1 METIY
6 CFICQKEFGSPS
18 DVSGHE
24 CIPVEEEEEPEEEG
38 SDEFCRL
45 CGEVAITS
53 YQQYKE
59 HLYSHLLS
67 KLNNDFRS
75 DYDKD
80 KKACERC
87 EEPVEDCV
95 SYIKHLALDHDEILK
110 YIDDDTMSHLKN
122 VLHKTNHMNSSSI
135 GDPME
140 HASFEMDFSFKDEDE
155 LSPGYDVEQEEHE
168 GIICDY
174 SSRESGDPNSF
185 SRSTPNEEPFM
196 EETEGEIEVAEE
208 EMEDLSPE
216 AKGKAP
222 PPTLNNGETHHPPN
236 IPSPER
242 KHMGELTN
250 NYEPSPNILAS
261 GNPHET

>member
-1 METIY
+1 IREFLPRDYGDILFRGPMPLSSSPQMSPSANTAPWNLPLCPKCGLKTQGRKNVEKHTLHCQRKPSIFNCEICGLECHDLTTFKSHLCSHFKQELMNVIGSDVSRCDDCGIDFGTDSMGLATHVKSLMMETIY

-95 SYIKHLALDHDEILK
+95 SYIKHLALDHDE
-110 YIDDDTMSHLKN
+110 
-122 VLHKTNHMNSSSI
+122 
-135 GDPME
+135 
-140 HASFEMDFSFKDEDE
+140 
-155 LSPGYDVEQEEHE
+155 
-168 GIICDY
+168 Y
-174 SSRESGDPNSF
+174 S
-185 SRSTPNEEPFM
+185 
-196 EETEGEIEVAEE
+196 
-208 EMEDLSPE
+208 
-216 AKGKAP
+216 
-222 PPTLNNGETHHPPN
+222 
-236 IPSPER
+236 
-242 KHMGELTN
+242 
-250 NYEPSPNILAS
+250 
-261 GNPHET
+261 